1 MRIDLNTQ
9 VPKGP
14 EKAASSSVASAAN
27 APVAAKT
34 ASESSAGTDTTQ
46 FLFERIR
53 TQALAPEP
61 PHLVEAGKLK
71 IEALQKVLS
80 EGSYDVPAE
89 LIAGAI
95 VAEAKVLRT

>member
-9 VPKGP
+9 VPNGP
-14 EKAASSSVASAAN
+14 ERAAGSSSAAANASAAAKAASDSG
-27 APVAAKT
+27 P
-34 ASESSAGTDTTQ
+34 GTDTAQ
-46 FLFERIR
+46 FLFDRIR

-61 PHLVEAGKLK
+61 AQQADAGKLK

-95 VAEAKVLRT
+95 VAQAKVFRT